1 MDRNTEEENLDIKRK
16 LLMSHSKIIE
26 KKQILYCIK
35 KNRKQMYK
43 GFLIREIK
51 DEVKRII

>member
-16 LLMSHSKIIE
+16 LLLSHSKIIE
-26 KKQILYCIK
+26 KKKSLYKK